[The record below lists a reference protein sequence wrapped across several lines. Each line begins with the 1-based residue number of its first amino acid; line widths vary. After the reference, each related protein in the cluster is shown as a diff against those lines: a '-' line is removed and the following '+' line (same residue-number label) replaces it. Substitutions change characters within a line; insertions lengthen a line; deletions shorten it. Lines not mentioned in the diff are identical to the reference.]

1 MIFDIQICH
10 ITLDHPIPAFH
21 DFFYWFSGRA
31 KICLTSEI
39 E

>member
-21 DFFYWFSGRA
+21 DFFYLFSGSA
-31 KICLTSEI
+31 YMNLNLAI